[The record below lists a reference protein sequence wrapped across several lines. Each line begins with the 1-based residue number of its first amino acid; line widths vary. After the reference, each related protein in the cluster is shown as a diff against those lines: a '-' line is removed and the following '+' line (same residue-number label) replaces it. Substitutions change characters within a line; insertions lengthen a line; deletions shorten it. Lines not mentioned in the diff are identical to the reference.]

1 MTKNLNRY
9 TVKIEIYN
17 ETNFDNPEISYEKVL
32 AETGEE
38 GLKLLLNYMADRI
51 EEDRDLEVK
60 TKTVY
65 DNSFACADFYPD
77 EDSYTLS
84 MNLHVMKCEEGIEV
98 GYWYDPVRDAENYD

>member
-1 MTKNLNRY
+1 MNKKLNRY

-17 ETNFDNPEISYEKVL
+17 ETNFDNPEVLHEKVL

-51 EEDRDLEVK
+51 EQEMDLEVK
-60 TKTVY
+60 TTTVC
-65 DNSFACADFYPD
+65 DNSFGYADFYPD

-84 MNLHVMKCEEGIEV
+84 MDLHVMMCEEGIEV
-98 GYWYDPVRDAENYD
+98 GYLYDAVRDAE